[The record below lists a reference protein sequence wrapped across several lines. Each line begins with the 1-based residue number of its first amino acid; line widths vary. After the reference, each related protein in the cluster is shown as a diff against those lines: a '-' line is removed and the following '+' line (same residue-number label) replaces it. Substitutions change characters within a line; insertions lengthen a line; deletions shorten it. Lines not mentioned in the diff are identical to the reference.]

1 MTDVTYAPVRP
12 LWQVTGNPKRE
23 WTVSAIAVTGRA
35 GLDSLLDRARA
46 GVITGGEL
54 VVLAWESVRHG
65 LADIVA
71 GRFSWSELML
81 QAWFMTRVSLLPT
94 ILVAI
99 PFGVITSVQIGAV
112 AGQIGATSFSGA
124 VNGIG
129 VLRQGAP
136 LVTSLMIAG
145 AVGSAICSDLGAR
158 TIREEIDALKVMG
171 ISPIQRMVAPRVLAA
186 LLVSLLLTVV
196 VTMTALT
203 TAYVMNV
210 GGGTISSGAY
220 LNSFV
225 SFSQPLDFALAEL
238 KAVVFGF
245 IATIVAAHKGLHAKG
260 GPKGVADAVNQA
272 VVLSVILLALAN
284 VAMTQ
289 AYVMLVPQAA

>member
-1 MTDVTYAPVRP
+1 M
-12 LWQVTGNPKRE
+12 
-23 WTVSAIAVTGRA
+23 SSIAIAGRTGLESLLGRA
-35 GLDSLLDRARA
+35 RT
-46 GVITGGEL
+46 GVVTSGEL
-54 VVLAWESVRHG
+54 VTLAWDSVRHG
-65 LADIVA
+65 VVDIA
-71 GRFSWSELML
+71 RGRFSWSEFLV

-171 ISPIQRMVAPRVLAA
+171 ISPVQRMVAPRVLAA

-203 TAYVMNV
+203 TAYLMNV

-220 LNSFV
+220 LGSFI
-225 SFSQPLDFALAEL
+225 SFSQPTDLVLAEG
-238 KAVVFGF
+238 KALIFGF
-245 IATIVAAHKGLHAKG
+245 IATIVAAHKGLNATG

-272 VVLSVILLALAN
+272 VVLSVILLAVVN
-284 VAMTQ
+284 VGLTQ